1 MPESRV
7 IGDRPWLYPSPVFS
21 RGIGGPCSPRP
32 PARRAAPGRGA
43 QYRAGGCVWQPQR
56 PPRGPVRVAC
66 HPLLP
71 VSPLTLRRIKGSAFD
86 GNARRHLDSYVVHGC
101 RSRSGGACLSLKSD
115 ERWRDTI
122 WVKSVMRGRPR
133 RSPESRPV
141 ESLNF
146 AAFGIAYY
154 PMIHLGSVSNRY
166 FPQREETING

>member
-1 MPESRV
+1 MALS
-7 IGDRPWLYPSPVFS
+7 IPSALA
-21 RGIGGPCSPRP
+21 RN
-32 PARRAAPGRGA
+32 RRAMFATTARAAGRA
-43 QYRAGGCVWQPQR
+43 RARGSIPCRRLSMASTSASG
-56 PPRGPVRVAC
+56 GPVRVAC

>member
-1 MPESRV
+1 MFATTARAAGRARARGSIPCRRRTAPQLA
-7 IGDRPWLYPSPVFS
+7 GDRMAFP
-21 RGIGGPCSPRP
+21 RGVD
-32 PARRAAPGRGA
+32 PAS
-43 QYRAGGCVWQPQR
+43 QR
-56 PPRGPVRVAC
+56 PPRGQHHALPVRVAC

-86 GNARRHLDSYVVHGC
+86 GNAFDRRYLDSYVVHGC